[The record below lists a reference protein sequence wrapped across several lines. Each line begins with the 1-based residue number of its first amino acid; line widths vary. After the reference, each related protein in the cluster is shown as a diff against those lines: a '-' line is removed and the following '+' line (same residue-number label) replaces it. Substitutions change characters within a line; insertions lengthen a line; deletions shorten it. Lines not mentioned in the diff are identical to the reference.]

1 MKTFSVLLISM
12 LSVSSLFASG
22 KNPGKFVHPGGL
34 NPGHP
39 AFAALES
46 PAFTPQER
54 ERLKKLAKE
63 DPRAF
68 DSEMRKHFHA
78 HRQKKAKEM
87 LALRQAYLD
96 AASPELKKVALAKIQ
111 EAVRKDMENHLKF
124 RQRWLE
130 YTEKTIRQLE
140 KRLDAM
146 RKRYE
151 KQLSEKDS
159 IIAKR
164 TEELIAEQPP
174 ERLVRDAA
182 GDFRRLK
189 KPFRKPGSARNPQ
202 KEPTR

>member
-1 MKTFSVLLISM
+1 MKTFSVLLIS
-12 LSVSSLFASG
+12 LFAVSSLFATGKKSG
-22 KNPGKFVHPGGL
+22 KFGPPGGL

-63 DPRAF
+63 DPQAF
-68 DSEMRKHFHA
+68 ASEMRKYFHTQ
-78 HRQKKAKEM
+78 RQQKAKEM

-96 AASPELKKVALAKIQ
+96 AASPELKKVARAKIQ

-124 RQRWLE
+124 RQKWLE

-140 KRLDAM
+140 KRLNGM

-151 KQLSEKDS
+151 KQLAEKDS

-182 GDFRRLK
+182 GDFRRPQ

>member
-1 MKTFSVLLISM
+1 MKTFSVLLIS
-12 LSVSSLFASG
+12 LFAVSSVFASG
-22 KNPGKFVHPGGL
+22 KKPGKFGPGGL

-46 PAFTPQER
+46 SAFTPQER
-54 ERLKKLAKE
+54 ERLKKLAKD
-63 DPRAF
+63 DPTAF
-68 DSEMRKHFHA
+68 ASEMRNHFHA

-96 AASPELKKVALAKIQ
+96 AASPDLKKVARAKIQ
-111 EAVRKDMENHLKF
+111 DAVRKDMENHLDF
-124 RQRWLE
+124 RQKWLE
-130 YTEKTIRQLE
+130 YTEKTIKQLE
-140 KRLDAM
+140 KRLNGM

-151 KQLSEKDS
+151 KQLAEKDS

-182 GDFRRLK
+182 GDFRRPQ
-189 KPFRKPGSARNPQ
+189 KPFRKPGSARSPQ

>member
-1 MKTFSVLLISM
+1 MKTFSVLLIS
-12 LSVSSLFASG
+12 LFAVSSLFASG
-22 KNPGKFVHPGGL
+22 KKPGKFPPPGGL

-63 DPRAF
+63 DPQAF
-68 DSEMRKHFHA
+68 ASEMRKHFHA
-78 HRQKKAKEM
+78 QRQQKAKAM

-96 AASPELKKVALAKIQ
+96 AASPELKKVARAKIQ

-124 RQRWLE
+124 RQTWLE

-140 KRLDAM
+140 KRLNGM

-151 KQLSEKDS
+151 KQLAEKDS

-174 ERLVRDAA
+174 ERLVRDAT
-182 GDFRRLK
+182 GDFRRTRRPAPQRK
-189 KPFRKPGSARNPQ
+189 KP
-202 KEPTR
+202 

>member
-1 MKTFSVLLISM
+1 MKLFSVLLIS
-12 LSVSSLFASG
+12 LFAVSSLSASG
-22 KNPGKFVHPGGL
+22 KKNAGHVPRGL

-54 ERLKKLAKE
+54 ERLKQLAKN
-63 DPRAF
+63 DPTAF
-68 DSEMRKHFHA
+68 ASEMRKHFHA

-87 LALRQAYLD
+87 LALRQAYLG
-96 AASPELKKVALAKIQ
+96 AASPELKKAALAKIR
-111 EAVRKDMENHLKF
+111 EAVRKDMENHLNF
-124 RQRWLE
+124 RKKWLE

-146 RKRYE
+146 RRRYE
-151 KQLSEKDS
+151 KQLAEKDS
-159 IIAKR
+159 MIAKR

-182 GDFRRLK
+182 GDFRRPQK
-189 KPFRKPGSARNPQ
+189 SFRKPGSARSPQ

>member
-1 MKTFSVLLISM
+1 MKTFSVLLIS
-12 LSVSSLFASG
+12 LFAVSSLFASG
-22 KNPGKFVHPGGL
+22 KKPGKFPPPGGL

-63 DPRAF
+63 DPTAF
-68 DSEMRKHFHA
+68 ASEMRKHFHA
-78 HRQKKAKEM
+78 QRQQKAKVM

-124 RQRWLE
+124 RQKWLE

-140 KRLDAM
+140 KRLNAM

-151 KQLSEKDS
+151 KQLAEKDS

-174 ERLVRDAA
+174 ERLVLDAA
-182 GDFRRLK
+182 GDFRRPQ
-189 KPFRKPGSARNPQ
+189 KPFRKSGSARNPQ
-202 KEPTR
+202 KEQTR

>member
-1 MKTFSVLLISM
+1 MKTYSVLLIS
-12 LSVSSLFASG
+12 LFAVSFLFAAE
-22 KNPGKFVHPGGL
+22 KKPGKFPAPGRL

-39 AFAALES
+39 ALAALES

-54 ERLKKLAKE
+54 ERLKKLAKD
-63 DPRAF
+63 DPTAF
-68 DSEMRKHFHA
+68 ASEMRKHFQT
-78 HRQKKAKEM
+78 HRQQKAKEM

-96 AASPELKKVALAKIQ
+96 AASPELKKVARAKIQ

-124 RQRWLE
+124 RQKWLE

-140 KRLDAM
+140 KRLNGM

-151 KQLSEKDS
+151 KQLAEKDS

-182 GDFRRLK
+182 GDFRRPQ
-189 KPFRKPGSARNPQ
+189 KPFRKPGSARSPQ
-202 KEPTR
+202 KEQTR

>member
-1 MKTFSVLLISM
+1 MKTFSVLLIS
-12 LSVSSLFASG
+12 LFAVSSLFATGKKSG
-22 KNPGKFVHPGGL
+22 KFGPPGGL

-68 DSEMRKHFHA
+68 DAEMRKHFHA
-78 HRQKKAKEM
+78 HRQQKAKEM

-124 RQRWLE
+124 RQKWLE

-140 KRLDAM
+140 KRLNGM

-151 KQLSEKDS
+151 KQLAEKDS

-182 GDFRRLK
+182 GDFRRPQ
-189 KPFRKPGSARNPQ
+189 KPFRKPGSARSPQ

>member
-1 MKTFSVLLISM
+1 MKTFSVLLIS
-12 LSVSSLFASG
+12 LFAVSSVFASG
-22 KNPGKFVHPGGL
+22 KKPGKFASPGGL

-63 DPRAF
+63 DPQAF
-68 DSEMRKHFHA
+68 ASEMRKYFHTQ
-78 HRQKKAKEM
+78 RQRKAKEM

-96 AASPELKKVALAKIQ
+96 AASPELKKVARAKIQ

-124 RQRWLE
+124 RQKWLE

-140 KRLDAM
+140 KRLNGM

-151 KQLSEKDS
+151 KQLAEKDS
-159 IIAKR
+159 IIVKR

-182 GDFRRLK
+182 GDFRRPQ

-202 KEPTR
+202 KEQTR